1 MAKKKR
7 KQYVPHVQK
16 AKTAK
21 ASMRNSAIAFTANRD
36 GLELINTKKLC
47 IEKAGPSINAAL
59 EKVRYNWIVKIAV
72 MIKHKVGGYKILFDV
87 CDAPFEC
94 YKDQI
99 SASTGRAHQEFL
111 DDVSETYEDEVC
123 NVGWIACPSGVE
135 IPDEDAKVI
144 FNELGCW
151 ENPAPW
157 QDELLK
163 EG

>member
-7 KQYVPHVQK
+7 KQYVAHVQK
-16 AKTAK
+16 ARSAK
-21 ASMRNSAIAFTANRD
+21 ASMRNLAIGFTANRD
-36 GLELINTKKLC
+36 GLELVNIKKLC
-47 IEKAGPSINAAL
+47 IEKAKSSTNTDF
-59 EKVRYNWIVKIAV
+59 EDVRYNWVVKIAV

-99 SASTGRAHQEFL
+99 SASTGKAHQKFL
-111 DDVSETYEDEVC
+111 DEVSEEFEGEVC
-123 NVGWIACPSGVE
+123 NVGWIACPSGIE

>member
-7 KQYVPHVQK
+7 KQYVAHISK
-16 AKTAK
+16 ARSAK
-21 ASMRNSAIAFTANRD
+21 ASMRNLAIGFTANRD
-36 GLELINTKKLC
+36 GLELVNIKKLC
-47 IEKAGPSINAAL
+47 IEKAKSSTNTDL
-59 EKVRYNWIVKIAV
+59 EDVRYNWVVKIAV

-87 CDAPFEC
+87 CNSPFEC

-99 SASTGRAHQEFL
+99 SASTGKAHQKFL
-111 DDVSETYEDEVC
+111 DEVSEEFEGEVC
-123 NVGWIACPSGVE
+123 NVGWIACPSGAE

-157 QDELLK
+157 QDELLN
-163 EG
+163 GH

>member
-16 AKTAK
+16 ARSAK

-36 GLELINTKKLC
+36 GLELVNTKKLC
-47 IEKAGPSINAAL
+47 IDKASHETNTKL
-59 EKVRYNWIVKIAV
+59 EEVRYRWAVKIAV
-72 MIKHKVGGYKILFDV
+72 MIKHKAGGYKILFDV

-99 SASTGRAHQEFL
+99 SSSTGKAHQEFL
-111 DDVSETYEDEVC
+111 DDVSETHEDEVC